1 MKSIGELRNI
11 TEIVQVGTILI
22 SDTFQ
27 GTLSGIPMTQVGS
40 IISLPEGSKV
50 NKIGG
55 TMKISGEFLENPSV
69 DGSDILLVTGELLI
83 TSPVT
88 KFGYKQL
95 IVTGQLF
102 VPRGSEGVLSPFV
115 TQLTGGIIAYDH
127 RNPRLFMGQGR
138 FGQDFFTYLKEPVT
152 MIVMG
157 EYLIEDDVSVEL
169 IREKVTEII
178 LMGVLKTADKKL
190 VPILQALAVEQWG
203 VIQVSDR
210 LEGESYG

>member
-1 MKSIGELRNI
+1 
-11 TEIVQVGTILI
+11 
-22 SDTFQ
+22 
-27 GTLSGIPMTQVGS
+27 
-40 IISLPEGSKV
+40 
-50 NKIGG
+50 
-55 TMKISGEFLENPSV
+55 
-69 DGSDILLVTGELLI
+69 
-83 TSPVT
+83 
-88 KFGYKQL
+88 
-95 IVTGQLF
+95 
-102 VPRGSEGVLSPFV
+102 
-115 TQLTGGIIAYDH
+115 
-127 RNPRLFMGQGR
+127 
-138 FGQDFFTYLKEPVT
+138 